1 MAELTYA
8 DFKAM
13 AAKTRAALEKTNS
26 ENAATPSIRKA
37 APVLEKKV
45 DALAAPKRPSARTT
59 STSSPFGGIYDKT
72 PLFKKERAE
81 QMKAADLAVM
91 AATSTT
97 PARTTSTSSPFGGI
111 YDKTPLFKKERAELS
126 QAADK
131 CNSIPATLPAST
143 SNPFG
148 GIYDKTPL
156 YKKERAEMPK
166 AADGTST
173 TASRPTTTRPAKVF
187 SRFVRPPLILNKN
200 GIKLNCFKTTKR
212 RKFFPKDYLEKP
224 KYWTPEKIA
233 KVKAMEDRL
242 LAKWPANFL
251 TLEQNFR
258 FLMATGL
265 IPFNI
270 SKSKME
276 RFNLIQAHIRFWGA
290 VIFIKLRKM
299 EKIFPREKPLMF
311 ESIADMKQK
320 MFPYMPTEHFVKY
333 FNALISMKLLRY
345 WQHENSVSFYCVDS
359 EIFDQGK
366 ISPGKIHWIMCNPEQ
381 FKPCKKMVSE
391 NFLEGIETP
400 RIYNFLDVL
409 KDK

>member
-13 AAKTRAALEKTNS
+13 AAQTRAALEKTNS
-26 ENAATPSIRKA
+26 ESAATPSVRRS
-37 APVLEKKV
+37 APVLEKKI
-45 DALAAPKRPSARTT
+45 DTLATPQRSSARTT
-59 STSSPFGGIYDKT
+59 ITSSPFGGIYDKT
-72 PLFKKERAE
+72 PLYKKERAE
-81 QMKAADLAVM
+81 LQKAADLAVM
-91 AATSTT
+91 GATSTPPT
-97 PARTTSTSSPFGGI
+97 RTTITSSPFGGI
-111 YDKTPLFKKERAELS
+111 YDKTPLFKKERAEL
-126 QAADK
+126 
-131 CNSIPATLPAST
+131 
-143 SNPFG
+143 
-148 GIYDKTPL
+148 
-156 YKKERAEMPK
+156 PK
-166 AADGTST
+166 AADSTST

-187 SRFVRPPLILNKN
+187 SRFVRPHIILNKN

-233 KVKAMEDRL
+233 KVKAMEERL

-251 TLEQNFR
+251 TSEQNFR

-400 RIYNFLDVL
+400 RVYNFLDVL